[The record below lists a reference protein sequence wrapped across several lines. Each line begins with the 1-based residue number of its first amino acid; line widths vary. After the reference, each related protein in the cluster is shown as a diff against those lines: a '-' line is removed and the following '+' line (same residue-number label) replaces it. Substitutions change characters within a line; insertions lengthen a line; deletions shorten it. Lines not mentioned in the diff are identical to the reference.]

1 MEAEAVV
8 AAEVV
13 VHHHHLTHQVQLLH
27 HQMVLL
33 EEAVMQVI
41 LVKRTRRNGRLHR
54 ARRMMN
60 YRARRTTNSQQLSK
74 ASLLHQLL
82 IMRSLIVL
90 WQPLNSSQ
98 DTLSKLLQGALQWEL
113 DLLWEGHCL
122 VQMEYRSGGFYL
134 EVRLCLRHSKYIKAT
149 DFIEICKVI
158 TPQQNK

>member
-1 MEAEAVV
+1 MV
-8 AAEVV
+8 AAGVV

-27 HQMVLL
+27 HLIVLL
-33 EEAVMQVI
+33 EVAAMQVI

-60 YRARRTTNSQQLSK
+60 YQARRITSSQQLSK

-98 DTLSKLLQGALQWEL
+98 DTSSKLLQGGLQWEL
-113 DLLWEGHCL
+113 DLLWDGHCL
-122 VQMEYRSGGFYL
+122 VQMVYRSGGFYL
-134 EVRLCLRHSKYIKAT
+134 EARLCLRHSKYIRPI
-149 DFIEICKVI
+149 DFIETCTVI